1 MNDRAAVGALG
12 AQGEER
18 GMGRWKLA
26 AMAVWV
32 LVAAATFLVPYN
44 LGLVAESRFTALL
57 AAASVPGS
65 YHLEPESYERGWIC
79 SRARTRL
86 IPEGDLARA
95 VRLAAG
101 LPVDGAPPTLL
112 LDQRIRH
119 ALPLR
124 PGHGWQPMLAQVE
137 TRLDLQ
143 PPWDEAARFYFG
155 TEAPLRAET
164 VLALDG
170 TSSTRLGSPAYQGG
184 VRGLP
189 GSSLRWG
196 GLDGTIDLSADG
208 RRVRSRL
215 QLPSLALTVAEVDLA
230 LEGLSATGDYRRG
243 TGGLWLGEGAL
254 GLALL
259 RVHVPE
265 PESGLPGE
273 TELVLR
279 GLRQRAALRE
289 VDGLLTLGAD
299 AALAEGVFGPLRI
312 ASGRLD
318 LQLRRLDAAAYAQV
332 VEGTRQ
338 LQTLALDEEQLM
350 AMMSAMI
357 EDALPRLLAR
367 SPEIEITRL
376 EFGTPG
382 GAVRLQG
389 RLAYAAAPGGV
400 VPDSVGTLIP
410 RLEGEARVE
419 APETVLR
426 AVLAA
431 TIEPRL
437 RVLAEAQES
446 PPSAE
451 EITQAVALLVEE
463 QIQGL
468 VDDGVV
474 ESVDGAYRAHLELA
488 DGRLSLNGR
497 VRREWLPG
505 QPL

>member
-1 MNDRAAVGALG
+1 
-12 AQGEER
+12 
-18 GMGRWKLA
+18 MGRWKLA

-32 LVAAATFLVPYN
+32 LVAAATALVPYN
-44 LGLVAESRFTALL
+44 LGLVAESRFAALL

-65 YHLEPESYERGWIC
+65 YHLEPESYARGWIC

-86 IPEGDLARA
+86 VLEGDLARA
-95 VRLAAG
+95 ARLAAD
-101 LPVDGAPPTLL
+101 LPEDGAPPTLL

-124 PGHGWQPMLAQVE
+124 PGHGWQPILAQVE
-137 TRLDLQ
+137 TRLELQ

-170 TSSTRLGSPAYQGG
+170 TSTTRLGSPAYQGG

-215 QLPSLALTVAEVDLA
+215 QLPALALAAGEVDLA
-230 LEGLSATGDYRRG
+230 LEGVIATGDYRRG
-243 TGGLWLGEGAL
+243 TGGLWLGEGEL
-254 GLALL
+254 GLELLQLRVPDAESAQPGEAALL
-259 RVHVPE
+259 V
-265 PESGLPGE
+265 
-273 TELVLR
+273 R

-299 AALAEGVFGPLRI
+299 AALAEGVFGPLRM
-312 ASGRLD
+312 ASGRLE

-338 LQTLALDEEQLM
+338 LQALALDEEQLM

-376 EFGTPG
+376 EFRTPG

-389 RLAYAAAPGGV
+389 RLAYTAAPGGA

-410 RLEGEARVE
+410 RLAGEARVE
-419 APETVLR
+419 APETALR

-431 TIEPRL
+431 TIEPQL
-437 RVLAEAQES
+437 RVLAEAQEP

-451 EITQAVALLVEE
+451 EITRAVALLVDE

-468 VDDGVV
+468 VDEGVV
-474 ESVDGAYRAHLELA
+474 ESADGAYRAHLELA

>member
-1 MNDRAAVGALG
+1 
-12 AQGEER
+12 
-18 GMGRWKLA
+18 MGRWKLA
-26 AMAVWV
+26 ALAVWV
-32 LVAAATFLVPYN
+32 LVAAATVLVPYN
-44 LGLVAESRFTALL
+44 LGLVAESRFAALL

-65 YHLEPESYERGWIC
+65 YRLEPESYERGWIC

-86 IPEGDLARA
+86 ILEGDLARA
-95 VRLAAG
+95 ARLAAG
-101 LPVDGAPPTLL
+101 IPEDGAPPALL

-124 PGHGWQPMLAQVE
+124 PGHGWTPILARVE
-137 TRLDLQ
+137 TRLELQ
-143 PPWDEAARFYFG
+143 PPWDEAARFYFDA
-155 TEAPLRAET
+155 EAPLRADT

-170 TSSTRLGSPAYQGG
+170 SSSTRLGSPAYRGG

-196 GLDGTIDLSADG
+196 GLDGSVDLSADG

-215 QLPSLALTVAEVDLA
+215 QLPSLALAAAEVELA
-230 LEGLSATGDYRRG
+230 LEGVSATGDYRRG
-243 TGGLWLGEGAL
+243 TGGLWLGEGVL
-254 GLALL
+254 GLDLL
-259 RVHVPE
+259 QLRE
-265 PESGLPGE
+265 PDPDSAQPGE
-273 TELVLR
+273 PVLVVR
-279 GLRQRAALRE
+279 GLRQQAALRE
-289 VDGLLTLGAD
+289 EDGLLSLGAD

-318 LQLRRLDAAAYAQV
+318 LRLRRLDASAYAQV

-338 LQTLALDEEQLM
+338 LQALALDEEQLT
-350 AMMSAMI
+350 AMMGAMI
-357 EDALPRLLAR
+357 QDALPRLLAR
-367 SPEIEITRL
+367 SPEIEIPRL

-389 RLAYAAAPGGV
+389 RLAYAAAPGGGAL
-400 VPDSVGTLIP
+400 PDDPAALIP
-410 RLEGEARVE
+410 RLTGEARAE

-431 TIEPRL
+431 IIEPRL
-437 RVLAEAQES
+437 RMLAEDREPS
-446 PPSAE
+446 PSAE
-451 EITQAVALLVEE
+451 EITRAVALLVEE
-463 QIQGL
+463 RIQGL

-474 ESVDGAYRAHLELA
+474 ESADGVYRVRLELA

>member
-1 MNDRAAVGALG
+1 
-12 AQGEER
+12 
-18 GMGRWKLA
+18 MGRWKLA

-32 LVAAATFLVPYN
+32 LVATATALVPYN
-44 LGLVAESRFTALL
+44 LGLVAESRFAALL

-86 IPEGDLARA
+86 ILEGDLARA
-95 VRLAAG
+95 ARLAAG
-101 LPVDGAPPTLL
+101 LPEDGAPPALL

-124 PGHGWQPMLAQVE
+124 PGQGWTPILAQVE
-137 TRLDLQ
+137 TRLELQ
-143 PPWDEAARFYFG
+143 PPWDEAARFYFDN
-155 TEAPLRAET
+155 EAPLRAET

-189 GSSLRWG
+189 GSSLRWA

-215 QLPSLALTVAEVDLA
+215 QLPSLALAAAEVDLA

-243 TGGLWLGEGAL
+243 TGGLWLGEGVL
-254 GLALL
+254 GLELLQL
-259 RVHVPE
+259 RVPD
-265 PESGLPGE
+265 PESEQPGE
-273 TELVLR
+273 AALVVR
-279 GLRQRAALRE
+279 GLRQRAALLE
-289 VDGLLTLGAD
+289 EDGLLTLGAD
-299 AALAEGVFGPLRI
+299 AALAEGVFGPLRV
-312 ASGRLD
+312 ASGRLE
-318 LQLRRLDAAAYAQV
+318 LQLRRLDASAYAQV

-338 LQTLALDEEQLM
+338 LQALALDEEQLM
-350 AMMSAMI
+350 AMMSAMLQ
-357 EDALPRLLAR
+357 DALPRLLAR
-367 SPEIEITRL
+367 SPAIEITRL
-376 EFGTPG
+376 EFSTSG
-382 GAVRLQG
+382 GAVRFQG
-389 RLAYAAAPGGV
+389 RLAYAAAPGGA
-400 VPDSVGTLIP
+400 VPDDPEALIP
-410 RLEGEARVE
+410 RLTGEARFE

-437 RVLAEAQES
+437 RVLAEAQEP

-451 EITQAVALLVEE
+451 EITRAVALLVEE

-474 ESVDGAYRAHLELA
+474 ESADGAYRAHLELA

>member
-1 MNDRAAVGALG
+1 MPALPIGARG
-12 AQGEER
+12 TQGEER

-26 AMAVWV
+26 AMVVWV
-32 LVAAATFLVPYN
+32 LVATATALVPYN
-44 LGLVAESRFTALL
+44 LGLVAESRFAALL

-65 YHLEPESYERGWIC
+65 YHLEPESYARGWIC

-86 IPEGDLARA
+86 VLEGGLARA
-95 VRLAAG
+95 ARLAAD
-101 LPVDGAPPTLL
+101 LPEDGAPPTLL

-124 PGHGWQPMLAQVE
+124 PGHGWQPILAQVE
-137 TRLDLQ
+137 TRLELQ
-143 PPWDEAARFYFG
+143 PPWDEAA
-155 TEAPLRAET
+155 
-164 VLALDG
+164 
-170 TSSTRLGSPAYQGG
+170 YQGG
-184 VRGLP
+184 IRGLP

-208 RRVRSRL
+208 RRARSRL
-215 QLPSLALTVAEVDLA
+215 QLPSLALAEGEVDLV
-230 LEGLSATGDYRRG
+230 LEGVIATGDYRRG
-243 TGGLWLGEGAL
+243 TGGLWLGEGEL
-254 GLALL
+254 GLELLQLRVPDAESAQPGEAALL
-259 RVHVPE
+259 V
-265 PESGLPGE
+265 
-273 TELVLR
+273 R

-289 VDGLLTLGAD
+289 ADGLLTLGAD
-299 AALAEGVFGPLRI
+299 AALAEGVFGPLRM
-312 ASGRLD
+312 ASGRLE

-338 LQTLALDEEQLM
+338 LQALALEEEQLV

-367 SPEIEITRL
+367 SPEIEIPRL
-376 EFGTPG
+376 EFRTPGGTVRLQARLAYTAAPG
-382 GAVRLQG
+382 GAV
-389 RLAYAAAPGGV
+389 
-400 VPDSVGTLIP
+400 PDSVETLIP
-410 RLEGEARVE
+410 RLAGEARVE
-419 APETVLR
+419 APETALR

-431 TIEPRL
+431 TIEPQL
-437 RVLAEAQES
+437 RVLAEAQEP

-451 EITQAVALLVEE
+451 EITRAVALLVDE

-468 VDDGVV
+468 VDEGVV
-474 ESVDGAYRAHLELA
+474 ESADGAYRAHLELA